1 MQGDD
6 EWKLWKKKKV
16 KTVSVEISFW
26 TRSRTLSVQLRPA
39 SDKQGTPHALHE
51 TSNGDLTYILQGGKD
66 SGKVDA

>member
-1 MQGDD
+1 M
-6 EWKLWKKKKV
+6 